1 MPRLSQLLSQLL
13 ILIALIGSFRA
24 IVPTVAAQSKDPTPR
39 YEIGLG
45 GEALRLNDLGTS
57 IGGISGRF
65 SYFLTNN
72 LALDTSIAY
81 FPQEGANFGQT
92 QGLFGVRAGIRD
104 PRYGIFAKIRPG
116 FVRFREDDR
125 SLLSN
130 DRTKGA
136 LDLGFTLEY
145 YDGPIGLRYDIGN
158 TLIFFGEARSFNGK
172 RLGTTSNFQ
181 NSVSIVLRF

>member
-1 MPRLSQLLSQLL
+1 MYRISQWLV
-13 ILIALIGSFRA
+13 IMALVGVITIFTNSA
-24 IVPTVAAQSKDPTPR
+24 QAQSKDPSPR

-57 IGGISGRF
+57 IGGLSGRF
-65 SYFLTNN
+65 AYFVTNN

-92 QGLFGVRAGIRD
+92 QGLFGVRVGIRD

-116 FVRFREDDR
+116 FVRFRQDDR
-125 SLLSN
+125 ALLAA

-136 LDLGFTLEY
+136 LDIGFTLEY
-145 YDGPIGLRYDIGN
+145 YDGPIGLRYDIGD
-158 TLIFFGEARSFNGK
+158 TLIFFGNARSFNGK
-172 RLGTTSNFQ
+172 RLGTTNNFQ
-181 NSVSIVLRF
+181 NSASIVLRF